1 MFCSNC
7 GAKINDGAKF
17 CNNCGAPQ
25 AGTMAVTSMPTPS
38 STKFVPAKCTNCGG
52 TLDVDPTQQ
61 AAVCPYCNSAFIV
74 EKAIQNYNINGNINV
89 NGATINVQGFNSDNL
104 IARAKD
110 FEAQADYDNAEI
122 YFNKVLDMDIN
133 NAEAKQG
140 IARVEEARMNHVY
153 FLCENPNLFSSGK
166 EVIEFKRDRVTVTS
180 SKGKVEEFYYNKM
193 RKLDFSLVSIQFE
206 YPGKWVA
213 VVLGCNSRENAKAI
227 VDFISN
233 ALMGIYPKK

>member
-104 IARAKD
+104 IARAKE

-133 NAEAKQG
+133 NVEAKQG
-140 IARVEEARMNHVY
+140 VQRVKEERMNHVY
-153 FLCENPNLFSSGK
+153 FKVEDPTLFSGNNIV
-166 EVIEFKRDRVTVTS
+166 EVKRNRITVTS
-180 SKGKVEEFYYNKM
+180 PKGKVDEYFFNKM

-206 YPGKWVA
+206 YPGKWTA
-213 VVLGCNSRENAKAI
+213 VVLGCGSRDTAKAI
-227 VDFISN
+227 VSFIED
-233 ALMGIYPKK
+233 ALNGIYPN